1 MQRVG
6 FLEATLFI
14 SHLREHDVHGAETM
28 TILLGIRLNEV
39 DQESIAFLDLNV
51 SWVSRI
57 VTHYRNRFPQRTET
71 SLLTLIPKK
80 LSARGNG

>member
-14 SHLREHDVHGAETM
+14 SHLREHDVPGSETM

-39 DQESIAFLDLNV
+39 NQESVAFLDLNV
-51 SWVSRI
+51 SRVSRV
-57 VTHYRNRFPQRTET
+57 VTHHRNGFLQGIET
-71 SLLTLIPKK
+71 SLPTFLLKK
-80 LSARGNG
+80 LSAKGNG